1 MNNTMKD
8 EGWMMND
15 MGAVME
21 EPKEAASGYQR
32 LEIWQLARDL
42 SVQVHRMTLEE
53 LPRFEM
59 HEVGSQVRRSTK
71 SIRAN
76 IVEGYGKRRYKLEFL
91 RHLTYALG
99 SAQETLEHLD
109 TLHETGSLTSQ
120 EIHAELTSR
129 TRLLI
134 AKLTTF
140 MRGVELH
147 HRS

>member
-1 MNNTMKD
+1 
-8 EGWMMND
+8 MND
-15 MGAVME
+15 WGWTMNETGDVMD
-21 EPKEAASGYQR
+21 EPQDAASGYQR
-32 LEIWQLARDL
+32 LEVWQMARDL
-42 SVQVHRMTLEE
+42 STDIHRMTLEA

-59 HEVGSQVRRSTK
+59 HEVGSQVRRSAK

-76 IVEGYGKRRYKLEFL
+76 IVEGYGKRRYKMDFL

-99 SAQETLEHLD
+99 SAQETLDHLD
-109 TLHETGSLTSQ
+109 TLHETGSLASQ
-120 EIHAELTSR
+120 ASHAELTSR

-134 AKLTTF
+134 AKLATF

>member
-1 MNNTMKD
+1 MDD
-8 EGWMMND
+8 ERWMI
-15 MGAVME
+15 E
-21 EPKEAASGYQR
+21 EGEEASGYQR
-32 LEIWQLARDL
+32 LEVWRLARDL
-42 SVQVHRMTLEE
+42 SVDIHRMTLEQ
-53 LPRFEM
+53 LPRFEL
-59 HEVGSQVRRSTK
+59 HEVGSQVRRSAK

-76 IVEGYGKRRYKLEFL
+76 LVEGYGKRRYKLEFL

-147 HRS
+147 HRA

>member
-1 MNNTMKD
+1 MMDD
-8 EGWMMND
+8 ERWMI
-15 MGAVME
+15 E
-21 EPKEAASGYQR
+21 EGEEASGYQR
-32 LEIWQLARDL
+32 LEVWRLARDL
-42 SVQVHRMTLEE
+42 SVDIHRMTLEQ
-53 LPRFEM
+53 LPRFEL
-59 HEVGSQVRRSTK
+59 HEVGSQVRRSAK

-147 HRS
+147 HRA

>member
-1 MNNTMKD
+1 MMDD
-8 EGWMMND
+8 ERWMI
-15 MGAVME
+15 E
-21 EPKEAASGYQR
+21 EGEEASGYQR
-32 LEIWQLARDL
+32 LEVWRLARDL
-42 SVQVHRMTLEE
+42 SVDIHRMTLEQ
-53 LPRFEM
+53 LPRFEL

-147 HRS
+147 HRP

>member
-1 MNNTMKD
+1 MDD
-8 EGWMMND
+8 ERWMI
-15 MGAVME
+15 E
-21 EPKEAASGYQR
+21 EGEEASGYQR
-32 LEIWQLARDL
+32 LEVWRLARDL
-42 SVQVHRMTLEE
+42 SVDIHRMTLEQ
-53 LPRFEM
+53 LPRFEL
-59 HEVGSQVRRSTK
+59 HEVGSQVRRSAK

-99 SAQETLEHLD
+99 SAQETLDHLD
-109 TLHETGSLTSQ
+109 TFHETGSLTSQ
-120 EIHAELTSR
+120 EIHAELTAR

-147 HRS
+147 HRP

>member
-1 MNNTMKD
+1 MRNMMDD
-8 EGWMMND
+8 ERWTI
-15 MGAVME
+15 E
-21 EPKEAASGYQR
+21 EGEEASGYQR
-32 LEIWQLARDL
+32 LEVWQLARDL
-42 SVQVHRMTLEE
+42 SVEVHRMTLEE

-59 HEVGSQVRRSTK
+59 HEVGSQVRRSAK

-99 SAQETLEHLD
+99 SAQETLDHLY

>member
-1 MNNTMKD
+1 MMDD
-8 EGWMMND
+8 ERWMI
-15 MGAVME
+15 E
-21 EPKEAASGYQR
+21 EGEEASGYQR
-32 LEIWQLARDL
+32 LEVWRLARDL
-42 SVQVHRMTLEE
+42 SVDIHRMTLEQ
-53 LPRFEM
+53 LPRFEL

-99 SAQETLEHLD
+99 SAQETLDHLD

-147 HRS
+147 HRA

>member
-1 MNNTMKD
+1 MMDD
-8 EGWMMND
+8 ERWMI
-15 MGAVME
+15 E
-21 EPKEAASGYQR
+21 EGEEASGYQR
-32 LEIWQLARDL
+32 LEVWRLARDL
-42 SVQVHRMTLEE
+42 SVDIHRMTLEQ
-53 LPRFEM
+53 LPRFEL
-59 HEVGSQVRRSTK
+59 HEVGSQVRRSAK

-140 MRGVELH
+140 MHGVELH
-147 HRS
+147 HRA